1 MRDEALFLAN
11 CIFANGAPVKR
22 RLIPFVSST
31 LLLCALGLCGRVA
44 ETQAVPKQVEVA
56 ATRFAFTPA
65 DITLRKGQPV
75 VLLLKSPDVAH
86 GLRFRE
92 LNLDVKI
99 PAKASAEMRFT
110 PDKTGDFV
118 GHCSVFCG
126 SGHGAMTLTLH
137 VVE

>member
-1 MRDEALFLAN
+1 
-11 CIFANGAPVKR
+11 VKR

-31 LLLCALGLCGRVA
+31 LLFCALGLVGRSA
-44 ETQAVPKQVEVA
+44 ETQGVSKQVEVV

-65 DITLRKGQPV
+65 DITLKKGQPV

-99 PAKASAEMRFT
+99 PAKGSAEMRFT
-110 PDKTGDFV
+110 PNKNGDFV